1 MLSFNIN
8 RVLNTPSKGW
18 EIGSSVFCLTR
29 CTRLQSF
36 FKNVNLPL
44 SQSRADGRLLQ
55 EIYVG
60 GQGFCLAWLSSFLL
74 IALQISTDWKQNIF
88 KILPLEIKKE
98 NREGSQAGQGWGT
111 WQGEAWLIF

>member
-1 MLSFNIN
+1 MMDPNICFF
-8 RVLNTPSKGW
+8 R
-18 EIGSSVFCLTR
+18 IGALYVTMR
-29 CTRLQSF
+29 HRLQSF
-36 FKNVNLPL
+36 FKNVNPPL
-44 SQSRADGRLLQ
+44 FQSRADGRLLQ

-88 KILPLEIKKE
+88 KILHLEIKKE
-98 NREGSQAGQGWGT
+98 NREGSQAGMGWGT